1 MVKLKEEV
9 ISATDKP
16 VFYWQATEFES
27 HEKGRGW
34 SAYVIIIAI
43 ILVAAFIWQ
52 KLYLAAGVSVA
63 AVLAIYSQAHSFGK
77 KKNYAIYN
85 QGVTINDRI
94 YAFDQF
100 KSFWVFPY
108 QKRIIVRFEQVK
120 RFSLPLEMPIEEENA
135 EQVRLFLSKHLPE
148 QEEKGE
154 DITDTINRWIKF

>member
-9 ISATDKP
+9 ISTTEKP

-27 HEKGRGW
+27 HQKSRGW
-34 SAYVIIIAI
+34 SAYVIIAAI
-43 ILVAAFIWQ
+43 ILIAAFIWQ
-52 KLYLAAGVSVA
+52 KLYLAGGVTIA
-63 AVLAIYSQAHSFGK
+63 AVLAIYSQAHSSGK

-85 QGVTINDRI
+85 QGVTINEKI
-94 YAFDQF
+94 FAFDQF
-100 KSFWVFPY
+100 KSFWIFPY
-108 QKRIIVRFEQVK
+108 QERIIVRFEQVK
-120 RFSLPLEMPIEEENA
+120 RLSLPLEMPIEEENA